1 MQKARIRER
10 DVQQESHKRLVSA
23 ESIQALEGTVG
34 KLTEDEIR
42 KIQLRK
48 VKLEAKLRKLISAH
62 SLVVASYELNPM
74 LEEKYQILK
83 QNMYNDIAI
92 CEVMLEP
99 IASPVSDISSKIEK
113 VEIPHELQTIPIM
126 DPTEKEFWER
136 LGSMERDEEVPSYVK
151 PEMVR
156 KREVY
161 YLTLKRWRIIS
172 NIELLNHMYGAV
184 QAIGNLD
191 TDIIDRYQAVK
202 RKATKT
208 IQKCNELLNA
218 TGKGIDN
225 GSEKSSESPWE
236 IIPNK
241 TPRRDNTLRQER
253 LIPPF
258 DNKEKSPIAP
268 RGGFGMQPDSGERGR
283 EREELLRTVK
293 EITKGKGEIVSRQDV
308 KGMIIYP
315 KEESSCLKMGW
326 DRLELP
332 DNHYEF

>member
-1 MQKARIRER
+1 
-10 DVQQESHKRLVSA
+10 
-23 ESIQALEGTVG
+23 
-34 KLTEDEIR
+34 
-42 KIQLRK
+42 
-48 VKLEAKLRKLISAH
+48 
-62 SLVVASYELNPM
+62 
-74 LEEKYQILK
+74 
-83 QNMYNDIAI
+83 
-92 CEVMLEP
+92 
-99 IASPVSDISSKIEK
+99 
-113 VEIPHELQTIPIM
+113 
-126 DPTEKEFWER
+126 
-136 LGSMERDEEVPSYVK
+136 
-151 PEMVR
+151 
-156 KREVY
+156 
-161 YLTLKRWRIIS
+161 
-172 NIELLNHMYGAV
+172 MYGAV

-191 TDIIDRYQAVK
+191 IDIIDRYQAVK
-202 RKATKT
+202 RKATQT

-241 TPRRDNTLRQER
+241 TPRRENTLSQER

-268 RGGFGMQPDSGERGR
+268 RGGFGMWPDSGERGQ

-308 KGMIIYP
+308 KGTMIYP
-315 KEESSCLKMGW
+315 KEEGSCLKMGW

>member
-1 MQKARIRER
+1 MKLYVVVRFMNHEA
-10 DVQQESHKRLVSA
+10 DVEIHRVMTATDVAVTDYHQNNVEVYVVMICSQCVMPHVIGA
-23 ESIQALEGTVG
+23 ESIQALEGTVR

-62 SLVVASYELNPM
+62 SLVVASCELNPM
-74 LEEKYQILK
+74 LEGKYQILK
-83 QNMYNDIAI
+83 QNMYNDIVT

-99 IASPVSDISSKIEK
+99 IASPVSDTSSKIEK

-126 DPTEKEFWER
+126 DPTEKEFRER
-136 LGSMERDEEVPSYVK
+136 LGSMERDEEVPSYIK
-151 PEMVR
+151 PEMVG

-161 YLTLKRWRIIS
+161 YLTLKRQRIIS
-172 NIELLNHMYGAV
+172 DIELLNHMYGAV

-191 TDIIDRYQAVK
+191 IDIIDRYQAVK

-218 TGKGIDN
+218 TGKGIEN
-225 GSEKSSESPWE
+225 GSEKSSESPWK

-241 TPRRDNTLRQER
+241 TPRRDNTLIR
-253 LIPPF
+253 
-258 DNKEKSPIAP
+258 
-268 RGGFGMQPDSGERGR
+268 PDIGERGR

-293 EITKGKGEIVSRQDV
+293 KITK
-308 KGMIIYP
+308 
-315 KEESSCLKMGW
+315 
-326 DRLELP
+326 
-332 DNHYEF
+332 